1 MRSLNQSIGRAI
13 RHKNDYAAIFLI
25 DKRFNGS
32 KIRNKLPG
40 WIKNAGIIE
49 TSNFGA
55 VVSETSKV
63 GLLECFY

>member
-32 KIRNKLPG
+32 KIRRKLPG
-40 WIKNAGIIE
+40 WIKDAGIIE
-49 TSNFGA
+49 TSTFGN
-55 VVSETSKV
+55 VVAETSKV
-63 GLLECFY
+63 SVD